1 MISEHRLTFEEQQ
14 ISNSFINIQ
23 VKLNSK
29 SESHKNDSLVLML
42 HILTPCILTEK
53 LFQ

>member
-1 MISEHRLTFEEQQ
+1 MILGHRLTFEELQ
-14 ISNSFINIQ
+14 INNSFINIQ
-23 VKLNSK
+23 VKPSNK
-29 SESHKNDSLVLML
+29 SESHKNDFLVLML